1 VIRIDH
7 GRAYDAV
14 DMWIARISSSSAAL
28 LRVRIIPLARN
39 PDAAQRHKARAEF
52 PPASVR

>member
-1 VIRIDH
+1 
-7 GRAYDAV
+7 
-14 DMWIARISSSSAAL
+14 MWIARISSSSAAL

-39 PDAAQRHKARAEF
+39 PAATQRHNARAEF